1 MDLKQIKAFV
11 AIAELQ
17 SFSAAA
23 KSTGLSQ
30 PSLSRLLKQ
39 LEADIGVELIN
50 RYHRP
55 LQMTEAGLFF
65 YDKVSAVL
73 TELSTI
79 TNMTQRL
86 AAPNATL
93 NIGFVPSVLYG
104 LLPEVIATLKQHSTS
119 RSNNN
124 NSNSNS
130 NSCNKDDEPSKLA
143 STDYPTDIEV
153 NLKDI
158 SSYQQVEALKSGEI
172 DVGFS
177 RFPHQDPWIQ
187 QILLRHERYVVA
199 LPKAHP
205 LAHTKDQRLIDLVNN
220 RLILYHQTHLPAQI
234 TDITNISAGA
244 FTVSTT
250 ATHDNQPI
258 APNAK
263 RAKTTAAHSV
273 TEPLLNLFAQYGI
286 TPFTTTKVSDLQV
299 ALGLVA
305 AGEGITLV
313 PASLQNMRTDQISYQ
328 RLIHENVTSPIYLH
342 TLKDFS
348 HPKVLNLLNAIY
360 EVYEKRGITYRR
372 QQFV

>member
-1 MDLKQIKAFV
+1 MDLKQLNAFITV
-11 AIAELQ
+11 ATLQ

-23 KSTGLSQ
+23 KVTGLSQ

-39 LEADIGVELIN
+39 LESDMGVELID

-73 TELSTI
+73 TELETI
-79 TNMTQRL
+79 THMTQRL
-86 AAPNATL
+86 AAPSLTL

-104 LLPEVIATLKQHSTS
+104 LLPEVIATLKQHSA
-119 RSNNN
+119 RRL
-124 NSNSNS
+124 NSNSGL
-130 NSCNKDDEPSKLA
+130 KHA
-143 STDYPTDIEV
+143 SIDYPTDAGTDTGTEV

-158 SSYQQVEALKSGEI
+158 SSYQQIDALKSGEI

-199 LPKAHP
+199 LPKDHA
-205 LAHTKDQRLIDLVNN
+205 LAHISDQRLIDLANN
-220 RLILYHQTHLPAQI
+220 RLILYHQTHLPAQVP
-234 TDITNISAGA
+234 DADAHSSA
-244 FTVSTT
+244 T
-250 ATHDNQPI
+250 AL
-258 APNAK
+258 PNAHDPK
-263 RAKTTAAHSV
+263 ATLANAAHNVTHNV

-348 HPKVLNLLNAIY
+348 HPKVPDLLNAIY
-360 EVYEKRGITYRR
+360 MVYEKRGITYRR